1 MFAFPLVW
9 LLMFLPPLRGWS
21 LSPSLSLS
29 VAAFLLLWPF
39 CAYLYS
45 GSWSPPPLMGRCE
58 KHSVAAKLEDG
69 LFPQSVFCSNV
80 PYTIKSTSLSSK
92 LYLKA
97 KATPSRDPLTLT
109 ILQIVS
115 CSKSAKGAEN
125 HGVSNKLPKGT
136 PFVQGHAAVGIL
148 IRPW

>member
-1 MFAFPLVW
+1 MTLDVSPALETAISP
-9 LLMFLPPLRGWS
+9 
-21 LSPSLSLS
+21 SPSLPSSFFGHFARIFIPAVEAL
-29 VAAFLLLWPF
+29 LLLWVVV
-39 CAYLYS
+39 
-45 GSWSPPPLMGRCE
+45 

-148 IRPW
+148 IRP